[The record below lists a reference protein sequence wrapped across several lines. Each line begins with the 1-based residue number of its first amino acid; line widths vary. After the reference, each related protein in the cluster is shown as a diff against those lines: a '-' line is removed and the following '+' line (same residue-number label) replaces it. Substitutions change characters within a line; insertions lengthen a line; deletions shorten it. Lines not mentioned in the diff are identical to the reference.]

1 MNTDIGKLYGVGSA
15 KKAAYG
21 RLGIYTVEDIISH
34 YPRGYEDRGSVKL
47 LCDADGQS
55 KSSHILLVAT
65 EPRISTVKGRMSLL
79 KFKAYDESGVCEIT
93 FFNQNYLKSVFSLG
107 SEFRFYGKIE
117 KKGSRYYMSSPAYEP
132 IIDGVELPPL
142 VALYHLTEG
151 ITQKQIVKD
160 IRSAMVLTATDR
172 EREIIPEEI
181 RKKYNLCYGSFANRN
196 IHFPESFASLA
207 AAKLILPL

>member
-21 RLGIYTVEDIISH
+21 KLGIYIVEDIISH
-34 YPRGYEDRGSVKL
+34 YPRGYEDRGSVKP

-107 SEFRFYGKIE
+107 SEFRFYGKVE

-132 IIDGVELPPL
+132 IPSKSHTI
-142 VALYHLTEG
+142 
-151 ITQKQIVKD
+151 
-160 IRSAMVLTATDR
+160 
-172 EREIIPEEI
+172 
-181 RKKYNLCYGSFANRN
+181 
-196 IHFPESFASLA
+196 
-207 AAKLILPL
+207 LILGNFWCIFIITSMLGLFRPAKMCDKVGRFTPI